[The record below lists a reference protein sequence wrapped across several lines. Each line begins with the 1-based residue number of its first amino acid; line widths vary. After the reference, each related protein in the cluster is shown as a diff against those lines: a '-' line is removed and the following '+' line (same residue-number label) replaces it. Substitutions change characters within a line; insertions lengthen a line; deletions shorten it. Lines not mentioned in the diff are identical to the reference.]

1 MLPNHRMRVTH
12 QPVGEGGGGGGGGG
26 GGVGLPNE
34 NDRDARCL
42 RKVEIAYFS
51 LS

>member
-1 MLPNHRMRVTH
+1 MRVTH
-12 QPVGEGGGGGGGGG
+12 QPVGEVGGGGVGWR

-42 RKVEIAYFS
+42 KKVEIAYFS
-51 LS
+51 LT

>member
-12 QPVGEGGGGGGGGG
+12 QPVGEGGGGGGVGLW
-26 GGVGLPNE
+26 VGLPNE

-51 LS
+51 LT